1 MTEITPLKVNDEIAE
16 LLENPLSYTT
26 AERLVTL
33 FKLKKYLCE
42 FWEDRKDYGKIGKTV
57 ADDSASAFV
66 KAASLCPAAEFI
78 EIMDEHMEWLFEAHP
93 RMHMAL
99 MEQIKKAGESR

>member
-1 MTEITPLKVNDEIAE
+1 MAEITPIKVREEIDG

-42 FWEDRKDYGKIGKTV
+42 FWEEKGEEYIADAKVV
-57 ADDSASAFV
+57 AYPGSSEYV
-66 KAASLCPAAEFI
+66 RAASKCPVDELVG
-78 EIMDEHMEWLFEAHP
+78 IMDEHMEWLREAHP
-93 RMHMAL
+93 KMYAMT
-99 MEQIKKAGESR
+99 MELIEKAGER